1 MRNLF
6 ICFLMATV
14 AYLVQRGPEPVID
27 PATYLGILVVFP
39 ILGARLF
46 RNWRL
51 PPGVGAIAGGAVLGQ
66 SGLFEATMLDGVASF
81 RDAAFVW
88 VGLYV
93 GTRISRVPTLRTPN
107 LAVASAILVTTTLMV
122 CLATTYL
129 PLTLLEQLQIGLAST
144 MCAPLFTA
152 LRPDHHLDE
161 IGLSGLVTLL
171 AFVLLAG
178 TTLAHTCG
186 QKIASTT
193 LLAPAA
199 VGVIGCL
206 LSTELV
212 FRSLKSAASGP
223 GRYLIFIFAMGILW
237 RAAMVTG
244 VHPAF
249 LGCAVGILIGMRTRQ
264 RQHLTAPLAE
274 SSSFA
279 AAFVL
284 GFVSAETGWHHL
296 INAPQSAW
304 MFGFAVVLPMVV
316 GKGVAGLVAGN
327 LTHTSR
333 QRWLRTVP
341 FGLAAMI
348 ALPAVVPERL
358 FLGSVVHPQQGILP
372 TLLLGAVAVPLAG
385 NVIDRLRGYAVSR
398 RKAAESSGGMELT

>member
-14 AYLVQRGPEPVID
+14 ANLVQRGPEPVIE

-51 PPGVGAIAGGAVLGQ
+51 PPAVGAIAGGAILGQ

-88 VGLYV
+88 IGLYV

-122 CLATTYL
+122 CLATAYL
-129 PLTLLEQLQIGLAST
+129 PLTLLEQLQIGLAGA

-152 LRPDHHLDE
+152 LVPDHHLDE

-171 AFVLLAG
+171 AFVLLGVA
-178 TTLAHTCG
+178 TFAHTYG
-186 QKIASTT
+186 QEIASTT
-193 LLAPAA
+193 ILAPGA

-206 LSTELV
+206 LAAELV
-212 FRSLKSAASGP
+212 FHSLKSAASGP
-223 GRYLIFIFAMGILW
+223 GRYLIFIVTMGILW

-244 VHPAF
+244 VHPTF
-249 LGCAVGILIGMRTRQ
+249 LGCLVGILVGMRTRQ
-264 RQHLTAPLAE
+264 RQDLTAPLAE

-279 AAFVL
+279 ASFVL

-296 INAPQSAW
+296 IDAPQAAW
-304 MFGFAVVLPMVV
+304 MFGFAVVLPMIV
-316 GKGVAGLVAGN
+316 GKGVAGLVAAN

-358 FLGSVVHPQQGILP
+358 FLGSVVHPEQAILP
-372 TLLLGAVAVPLAG
+372 TLLLGAVVVPLAG
-385 NVIDRLRGYAVSR
+385 NVIDRLRGYLASR
-398 RKAAESSGGMELT
+398 RKAAASSGGMELT